1 VLLLMAVAARCCVL
15 LEGAMPASPSIS
27 SGRVIGRFGGGGQ
40 GSSSLP
46 LARHGGENGRGF
58 CTCDCCCSDLLLGS
72 SGDSTRRFITAAI
85 SPSSLQIERRS
96 LQPLASA
103 TVYSDQRLQV
113 FFNLQAAM
121 PLWKPYGYSAVCS
134 RLPVPSGLVPHRR

>member
-27 SGRVIGRFGGGGQ
+27 SGRVLGRFGGGGQ

-58 CTCDCCCSDLLLGS
+58 CTCGCCCPDLSLGS
-72 SGDSTRRFITAAI
+72 SGASTRRFITAAI
-85 SPSSLQIERRS
+85 SPLFLQIERRS

-103 TVYSDQRLQV
+103 TVYYGRCLQV
-113 FFNLQAAM
+113 LFNLYAA
-121 PLWKPYGYSAVCS
+121 L
-134 RLPVPSGLVPHRR
+134 